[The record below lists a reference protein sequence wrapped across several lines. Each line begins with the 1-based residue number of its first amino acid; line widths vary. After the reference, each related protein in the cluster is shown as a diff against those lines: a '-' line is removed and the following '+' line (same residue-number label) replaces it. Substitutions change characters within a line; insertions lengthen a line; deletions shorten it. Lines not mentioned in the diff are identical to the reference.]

1 MQKKLLTLLLALFVL
16 VSSVTGYAALPVK
29 QKPAIS
35 AAAVAADQ
43 TATTKTTSHWAHL
56 LATPH
61 RIIGQMKARLH
72 YNDFAA
78 QKNKPGWPGIVA
90 LVTGILGLFSI
101 WLLIPFSLA
110 AMIFGI
116 VGLNRRYKNQG
127 LALAGLIL
135 GAVELAIF
143 LIVLIVVASFVVL
156 L

>member
-1 MQKKLLTLLLALFVL
+1 M
-16 VSSVTGYAALPVK
+16 
-29 QKPAIS
+29 
-35 AAAVAADQ
+35 
-43 TATTKTTSHWAHL
+43 
-56 LATPH
+56 
-61 RIIGQMKARLH
+61 
-72 YNDFAA
+72 
-78 QKNKPGWPGIVA
+78 A